1 MPINTKQMGLAMNA
15 WQAMTPEQQ
24 TSFKP
29 QMRQMMDEYRTQQ
42 QEAWSRARSYYTAAD
57 HGLGK
62 ERFDELTG
70 KLANTT
76 DPTKSRQSL
85 FNDELVSLYSGIPAN
100 MLENKRGGYMQAIAE
115 KELGHQG
122 PIDDAA
128 FFSGMQGLYKMEDEM
143 QAKVLEGA
151 VAGQSAG
158 AIWQGLSQANAGKPG
173 WKQKERDYAKRVY
186 LQAHELKTMADRL
199 RPVANRV
206 AGRLEGSQ
214 GDLQLMPA
222 LEELR
227 GLNDRELAMVYELMA
242 PQGQAVE
249 GAGEQMQE
257 TGRRAWTGFFTN
269 IARGMVY
276 RELDFEDSLIKE
288 GAEVSINAKTPQE
301 MIESAK
307 VIRTTR
313 IQDAQDMAA
322 GTTPEPI
329 TDTRQLSAEEA
340 KQAKAFINSKRQDLQ
355 TLEKLRKFEEA
366 RMSPMGAKNP
376 IMDWL
381 VLPAA
386 ESQAVL
392 ITAAIPWLG
401 IAGSTMY
408 YEQEERSRL
417 LGLGVGYQE
426 ASKNALATGIAQ
438 AAAERMQALL
448 ALGKMPGT
456 KKALDMWLKPGGN
469 MALRG
474 TGYIAANVAGETGT
488 ELLQDFIIPA
498 AVQDITQ
505 VGGDV
510 TWLGPAGTVQTALDA
525 APRTAAGVFLFGL
538 VGSGVATVN
547 DIQGARDMVK
557 DRNLLLQSKFSEAQA
572 DEILSIQDPRAA
584 IQRARDLWGKRE
596 GTPETMRKAAK
607 AVEKTIQKG
616 QLAEQELEQLGLL
629 PIMGRDPQT
638 GDWYVRGKDGAAM
651 PFGSYEEANAARWQE
666 VESRKVGMHQAIRET
681 LEMDERKLQPGE
693 ETKQQFSFREITQ
706 EQQVAAA
713 PGDAETLKRRR
724 QQSDVLDD
732 GYEMKAYRAANAVN
746 NATAPDAAAQ
756 EATALVI
763 GRSYT
768 EFADGI
774 RRRVMELN
782 QGATP
787 LTVVEE
793 SVEDDARKLL
803 TSGKR
808 DWLLANLRE
817 LEAKIGKLF
826 VTENDAE
833 IETSDIVEAYSHV
846 AVSYFAMK
854 SRKGEGKFKNN
865 KGWLDEFRAELRTMG
880 IKRLLDATATKLYAM
895 FRRAAKLGRLSQKGQ
910 INPEFEAQL
919 AQSLGLEQALHEA
932 GVVKEAGSL
941 LKEANGERFKSSY
954 SLGRMPASDKTPK
967 VSLSSLPRDMRE
979 EMFNNYAMFVNPDA
993 TEAAFFSKK
1002 VPSGTMSIA
1011 GLKIDSIPDGQL
1023 KPWNSAA
1030 APPIVIAD
1038 GKLIDGQHRIAAAL
1052 KAGESRIKYIDISGL
1067 TNVEEAGYISDLPSQ
1082 NDASASLLELESK
1095 WKKAGISAHL
1105 SLKGKDITLSKIVI
1119 PEGQRGQGLGTAAMQ
1134 ELAQFADS
1142 NGFRILLTPS
1152 TDYGASSVSRLE
1164 NFYSRFG
1171 FKRNAGKSRDFST
1184 RETMI
1189 REPQEATYSLAPGKG
1204 TLDDRLAK
1212 MFDPFQKSPELR
1224 QKVGLLAQQRLS
1236 DPSAKWRDLIA
1247 ANRTMASIE
1256 RERLKRRD
1264 AQYADLKTSG
1274 ATDEEAKTISE
1285 RDSKSW
1291 AKIQQGAIPDYKG
1304 ALLPA
1309 LRTLDAILSALPAE
1323 VRGKIG
1329 GYVKLAELSTDEAR
1343 LQEIEKR
1350 VERMDR
1356 ELEKWLRK
1364 DIREQIE
1371 DLFEKAKPKKDKAG
1385 KTPKGKLGA
1394 DGHHIFQQAEI
1405 AAKADAATVQAMIA
1419 ALDVRLA
1426 DPNIT
1431 PEQEVLLERERE
1443 VVALVGDMKNA
1454 EAGRLAA
1461 AYTALNEF
1469 FQESWSKWKIEQTAK
1484 KERRKL
1490 DREELQA
1497 DTGSDGAR
1505 AALTERRAET
1515 ATLFGKA
1522 KGWAADLSSFV
1533 EVLRVAFGADSK
1545 VASRIADAERNA
1557 SNQYEDA
1564 IQDTAQEVQDL
1575 FTQLAGGNVLRGEQ
1589 LRFDMSRPT
1598 IKAKG
1603 DKFSELEAITALL
1616 MWRQEDGRR
1625 HMEGAKDENGK
1636 PVSSWS
1642 YDQAFI
1648 DELDNA
1654 LSPEARQVMSWL
1666 IQKYA
1671 GEYDT
1676 LNPLYRARH
1685 GVDLPRNA
1693 NYSPI
1698 TVKPMQTQSG
1708 EVVDPVTGVAVN
1720 AAGIFTP
1727 GSLRTRSR
1735 VAIAK
1740 PDFRDALQ
1748 TFLGHNKQMEWWK
1761 AYYEL
1766 AVDMRAVLGNRE
1778 VMDSVQGAIGEEGS
1792 KVLGKWLDV
1801 FAAGGTRDAAA
1812 GLMATEW
1819 ARRLVS
1825 RAATVALLGRVSTL
1839 LVQSTQLAAAS
1850 VKMPVGAYLKRF
1862 GKLMAG
1868 QLSWGDAIKSDFIQR
1883 RIQTAPPIVRQ
1894 AMEGLGVAKR
1904 PNQIS
1909 RAVRFLGNLLSGA
1922 DGLFTGGTYAILLDY
1937 HREMGAK
1944 MGMTGQELETYA
1956 HTEAQKA
1963 TEDVAQPVRMG
1974 ARSIMEVTHTNP
1986 LARMM
1991 WAYASEARQKITLF
2005 GWGFFNAKKDP
2016 AYFAKTAF
2024 LTFIVGGLG
2033 SQILKNVWRELKGDD
2048 DEEKWSAERLVKA
2061 TVAGPLHGVPLF
2073 SELTGNPGPFSS
2085 IRWTPSAMSN
2095 LLEGDYDSPTDA
2107 MRDIETLLSA
2117 AGHFNDTA
2125 AGVAALSH
2133 LGVDFAKLL
2142 EHTADD
2148 LE

>member
-29 QMRQMMDEYRTQQ
+29 QMRQMMDEYRTRQ

-76 DPTKSRQSL
+76 DPEKSRQSL

-143 QAKVLEGA
+143 QAKVLEGT

-199 RPVANRV
+199 RPTAE
-206 AGRLEGSQ
+206 RLAVLLSTAHT
-214 GDLQLMPA
+214 PA
-222 LEELR
+222 EVSPELR
-227 GLNDRELAMVYELMA
+227 AMRGMSDKELAMVYELVA
-242 PQGQAVE
+242 SQSKPAEGAAAELGQAYHDAGIDLFHQVNRNAHLKSLDDAMAILDTDTKRGIRVPE
-249 GAGEQMQE
+249 GLKNTGEIVSYLATQGSYDRPLPESMGGDRQAGEGMRLLSSDEIAQVKTEAQE
-257 TGRRAWTGFFTN
+257 MRGDLATLGKFEKFADEKRNPTSDNGFFMRYF
-269 IARGMVY
+269 A
-276 RELDFEDSLIKE
+276 
-288 GAEVSINAKTPQE
+288 
-301 MIESAK
+301 
-307 VIRTTR
+307 
-313 IQDAQDMAA
+313 
-322 GTTPEPI
+322 
-329 TDTRQLSAEEA
+329 
-340 KQAKAFINSKRQDLQ
+340 
-355 TLEKLRKFEEA
+355 
-366 RMSPMGAKNP
+366 
-376 IMDWL
+376 
-381 VLPAA
+381 LPAA
-386 ESQAVL
+386 RSL
-392 ITAAIPWLG
+392 PITLSAAAGGLG
-401 IAGSTMY
+401 LVAATRY
-408 YEQEERSRL
+408 YEQEETDRL
-417 LGLGVGYQE
+417 VSLGVPYDKAKG
-426 ASKNALATGIAQ
+426 NALAVGISQ
-438 AAAERMQALL
+438 AIAERFQARFL
-448 ALGKMPGT
+448 LGKMPGT
-456 KKALDMWLKPGGN
+456 KKALDAWMKPGGN

-474 TGYIAANVAGETGT
+474 AGYLGANVAGETSI

-510 TWLGPAGTVQTALDA
+510 TWLGPDGVVQTALNA
-525 APRTAAGVFLFGL
+525 APETAAGVFLFSL
-538 VGSGVATVN
+538 MGSGMATLS
-547 DIQGARDMVK
+547 DIKGSEQMVK
-557 DRNLLLQSKFSEAQA
+557 DRNLLLQTGYSEEQA
-572 DEILSIQDPRAA
+572 SEIAAIQDPKAALARAGE
-584 IQRARDLWGKRE
+584 LWNKRS
-596 GTPETMRKAAK
+596 GTKETMTKAAN
-607 AVEKTIQKG
+607 AVRQ
-616 QLAEQELEQLGLL
+616 QVQQSRDSEQELEQLGLL

-713 PGDAETLKRRR
+713 PGDAQTLERRR

-732 GYEMKAYRAANAVN
+732 GYEMEAYRAANAVN

-756 EATALVI
+756 EATSLVI

-826 VTENDAE
+826 VTTNDAE

-932 GVVKEAGSL
+932 GVAKEAAEQAKEMMERLAASGMELDAGNAAFSIQSGSL
-941 LKEANGERFKSSY
+941 
-954 SLGRMPASDKTPK
+954 
-967 VSLSSLPRDMRE
+967 
-979 EMFNNYAMFVNPDA
+979 
-993 TEAAFFSKK
+993 
-1002 VPSGTMSIA
+1002 IA
-1011 GLKIDSIPDGQL
+1011 G
-1023 KPWNSAA
+1023 
-1030 APPIVIAD
+1030 
-1038 GKLIDGQHRIAAAL
+1038 AL
-1052 KAGESRIKYIDISGL
+1052 D
-1067 TNVEEAGYISDLPSQ
+1067 Q
-1082 NDASASLLELESK
+1082 
-1095 WKKAGISAHL
+1095 
-1105 SLKGKDITLSKIVI
+1105 
-1119 PEGQRGQGLGTAAMQ
+1119 
-1134 ELAQFADS
+1134 
-1142 NGFRILLTPS
+1142 
-1152 TDYGASSVSRLE
+1152 
-1164 NFYSRFG
+1164 
-1171 FKRNAGKSRDFST
+1171 
-1184 RETMI
+1184 
-1189 REPQEATYSLAPGKG
+1189 
-1204 TLDDRLAK
+1204 RLAK

-1224 QKVGLLAQQRLS
+1224 QRVGLLAQQRTAKFAREWE
-1236 DPSAKWRDLIA
+1236 SASQQD
-1247 ANRTMASIE
+1247 
-1256 RERLKRRD
+1256 RRIKD
-1264 AQYADLKTSG
+1264 I
-1274 ATDEEAKTISE
+1274 DEEKRAKQDQLFVEKMQAAGVVPELSSVKDHPLLEKVWGRAMPFKDAKGRGIANE
-1285 RDSKSW
+1285 YDDAPPLPRDF
-1291 AKIQQGAIPDYKG
+1291 YKG
-1304 ALLPA
+1304 SRAPDQLAQELYDGGLLPDAFPATMWKAIEQAYAAVSRNAAGVKKAAQDARTESKEWAESEKKRTGAPKVGRARLLAA
-1309 LRTLDAILSALPAE
+1309 LRTLDAILSTLPAE
-1323 VRGKIG
+1323 LRGKIG
-1329 GYVKLAELSTDEAR
+1329 GYIQLAKFTTDEAR
-1343 LQEIEKR
+1343 LKEIERR

-1364 DIREQIE
+1364 DITEQIE
-1371 DLFEKAKPKKDKAG
+1371 DLFDKARPKKDKAG
-1385 KTPKGKLGA
+1385 KTPKGKLGP

-1405 AAKADAATVQAMIA
+1405 AAKADAVTVQAMVT

-1443 VVALVGDMKNA
+1443 IVSLVGDMKNA
-1454 EAGRLAA
+1454 TAANLAA
-1461 AYTALNEF
+1461 AHAALSDL
-1469 FQESWSKWKIEQTAK
+1469 FQESWTKWKVQQLAK
-1484 KERRKL
+1484 KEKRQQ
-1490 DREELQA
+1490 DRANLQA
-1497 DTGSDGAR
+1497 DTGKDGAR
-1505 AALTERRAET
+1505 AERTERRKEMAG
-1515 ATLFGKA
+1515 LFGKI
-1522 KGWAADLSSFV
+1522 KGFGLDLSSFV
-1533 EVLRVAFGADSK
+1533 EVLRVAFGKDSA
-1545 VASRIADAERNA
+1545 VANRLADAERNA

-1564 IQDTAQEVQDL
+1564 IQTTAEEAQDL
-1575 FTQLAGGNVLRGEQ
+1575 FTQLAGGNVLKGEQ
-1589 LRFDMSRPT
+1589 LRFDLSRPDIT
-1598 IKAKG
+1598 LGK
-1603 DKFSELEAITALL
+1603 DKFSQLEAITALL

-1625 HMEGAKDENGK
+1625 HMEGQMDENGQ
-1636 PVSSWS
+1636 PVSKWH
-1642 YDQAFI
+1642 YTQA
-1648 DELDNA
+1648 DMDTLDAA
-1654 LSPEARQVMSWL
+1654 LTPEARQVMAWL
-1666 IQKYA
+1666 MQKYS
-1671 GEYDT
+1671 GEYAT

-1685 GVDLPRNA
+1685 GVDLPQNA

-1698 TVKPMQTQSG
+1698 TVKPMQTQAG
-1708 EVVDPVTGVAVN
+1708 EVVDPVSGVAV
-1720 AAGIFTP
+1720 AAGAIFTP

-1735 VAIAK
+1735 VAVAE
-1740 PDFRDALQ
+1740 PDFKDALQ
-1748 TFLGHNKQMEWWK
+1748 VFLAHNKQMEWWK
-1761 AYYEL
+1761 AYYDV
-1766 AVDMRAVLGNRE
+1766 AVDMRAIMGNRE
-1778 VMDSVQGAIGEEGS
+1778 VMNSVEAAIGEEGS
-1792 KVLGKWLDV
+1792 RVLGKWLDV
-1801 FAAGGTRDAAA
+1801 FAQGGTRDAAA
-1812 GLMATEW
+1812 GLLATGVAKRMA
-1819 ARRLVS
+1819 S

-1850 VKMPVGAYLKRF
+1850 VKMPVGAYLSRF

-1883 RIQTAPPIVRQ
+1883 RIQTAPPIARQ
-1894 AMEGLGVAKR
+1894 AMESLGEATR

-1944 MGMTGQELETYA
+1944 MGMTGQELESYA
-1956 HTEAQKA
+1956 HETAA
-1963 TEDVAQPVRMG
+1963 RDTEDVAQPVRMG
-1974 ARSIMEVTHTNP
+1974 ARSITEITMTNP

-1991 WAYASEARQKITLF
+1991 WAYASEARQKISLF
-2005 GWGFFNAKKDP
+2005 GWGFWSAKKDP
-2016 AYFAKTAF
+2016 VYFGKTAF
-2024 LTFIVGGLG
+2024 LTFIVGGLM
-2033 SQILKNVWRELKGDD
+2033 SQVLKNVWRELKGDD
-2048 DEEKWSAERLVKA
+2048 DEEKWSPARLA
-2061 TVAGPLHGVPLF
+2061 FSTAFGPLHGVPLV
-2073 SELTGNPGPFSS
+2073 SQVVEGRGPLDSMKWTG
-2085 IRWTPSAMSN
+2085 SAVER
-2095 LLEGDYDSPTDA
+2095 LWEWDYDSPTDI
-2107 MRDIETLLSA
+2107 MRDMDTILSA
-2117 AGHFNDTA
+2117 AGYFNDNA
-2125 AGVAALSH
+2125 AGIAALSH

-2142 EHTADD
+2142 ENAADAG
-2148 LE
+2148 E